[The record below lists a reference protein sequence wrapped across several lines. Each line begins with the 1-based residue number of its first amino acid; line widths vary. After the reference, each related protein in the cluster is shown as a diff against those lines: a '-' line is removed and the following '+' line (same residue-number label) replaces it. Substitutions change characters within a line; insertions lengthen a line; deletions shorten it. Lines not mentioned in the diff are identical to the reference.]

1 MDRRYLAA
9 TLAIVATFAV
19 FSRGLRNGELK
30 TLACRGYSAVMQ
42 RFADSPRMIGKVR
55 VHLRPSQPEEA
66 QMLAEMNLP
75 MVRDQAQAAALIAR
89 QNAEAARCAREQA
102 LREAAQARREA
113 ERVRR
118 EAMRMRQDIAAAA
131 ISVRPVVIKV
141 SPPDGIPRQIHLQ
154 VPDVIM
160 PGGGS
165 YEVDFTTKQLARLN
179 DAAAQLA
186 EAQLQSADLASQ
198 AAAGAQGT
206 GCALS
211 RSWSR
216 RMQVQ
221 YGSAMRTAIHA
232 MQNSMNSKNAAKG
245 VVKTGGYL

>member
-19 FSRGLRNGELK
+19 FSRGLRSGELK
-30 TLACRGYSAVMQ
+30 TLVCRGYSTMMQ
-42 RFADSPRMIGKVR
+42 RFGDSSRMIGKVR

-75 MVRDQAQAAALIAR
+75 MVRDQAQAAALMAR
-89 QNAEAARCAREQA
+89 QNAQAARCAREQA

-113 ERVRR
+113 ERVQR
-118 EAMRMRQDIAAAA
+118 EAMRMQHDIAAA
-131 ISVRPVVIKV
+131 ISARPIIVKV

-154 VPDVIM
+154 VPEVVT

-165 YEVDFTTKQLARLN
+165 YEVDFTTEQLARLN
-179 DAAAQLA
+179 EAAAQLA
-186 EAQLQSADLASQ
+186 EAQLHGADLASQ
-198 AAAGAQGT
+198 APAGAEGT
-206 GCALS
+206 GCSGS

-216 RMQVQ
+216 RVQAQ

-232 MQNSMNSKNAAKG
+232 IQNSVNSKNATKSA
-245 VVKTGGYL
+245 VKTGGYL